1 MRDSMLR
8 NFLEET
14 RIKMA
19 SLHALA
25 LDPQGRVSIKV
36 SRLGKPITSFTDLS
50 RMKVGTILQTPTHGE
65 FEKMKFDKVEKWVD
79 RYGNQESNSFF
90 FFTLAEDYFNGDS
103 VTLVK
108 GGFSSDPR

>member
-19 SLHALA
+19 NLHALA
-25 LDPQGRVSIKV
+25 LDPQGRVSIEV
-36 SRLGKPITSFTDLS
+36 SHLGKSITSFTDLS
-50 RMKVGTILQTPTHGE
+50 RMRVGTILKTPTHGE
-65 FEKMKFDKVEKWVD
+65 VEKMKFGKVEKWVD

-90 FFTLAEDYFNGDS
+90 FFTLVEDYYNGES

-108 GGFSSDPR
+108 GGFPNGL

>member
-19 SLHALA
+19 DLHALA
-25 LDPQGRVSIKV
+25 LDPQGRVSIEV
-36 SRLGKPITSFTDLS
+36 SHLGKSITSFTDLS
-50 RMKVGTILQTPTHGE
+50 RMGIGTILRTPTHGE
-65 FEKMKFDKVEKWVD
+65 VEKMKFGKVEKWVD

-90 FFTLAEDYFNGDS
+90 FFTLVEDYYNGES

-108 GGFSSDPR
+108 GGFPNGF

>member
-19 SLHALA
+19 NLHALA

-36 SRLGKPITSFTDLS
+36 SGLDDPITSFTDLS
-50 RMKVGTILQTPTHGE
+50 RMRVGTIFSTSIHGE
-65 FEKMKFDKVEKWVD
+65 VEKMKFGKVEKWVD

-90 FFTLAEDYFNGDS
+90 FFILAEDYFNGDY
-103 VTLVK
+103 VALVR
-108 GGFSSDPR
+108 GGFSNDL

>member
-1 MRDSMLR
+1 MRDLMLR

-14 RIKMA
+14 RIKTA
-19 SLHALA
+19 NLHALA

-36 SRLGKPITSFTDLS
+36 SGLGKSITSFTDLS
-50 RMKVGTILQTPTHGE
+50 RMEVGTILKTSTHGE
-65 FEKMKFDKVEKWVD
+65 VEKMKFGKVEKWVD
-79 RYGNQESNSFF
+79 RHGNQESNSFF

-108 GGFSSDPR
+108 GGYPNGL

>member
-19 SLHALA
+19 NLHALA
-25 LDPQGRVSIKV
+25 LDPQGRVAIEV
-36 SRLGKPITSFTDLS
+36 SHLGKPITSFTDLS
-50 RMKVGTILQTPTHGE
+50 RMEVGTIISTSIHGE
-65 FEKMKFDKVEKWVD
+65 FEKMKFGKVEKWVD
-79 RYGNQESNSFF
+79 RHGNQESNSFF

-103 VTLVK
+103 VALVK
-108 GGFSSDPR
+108 GDFPNGL

>member
-1 MRDSMLR
+1 MGSSMLR

-19 SLHALA
+19 NLHALA

-36 SRLGKPITSFTDLS
+36 SGLDDPITSFTDLS
-50 RMKVGTILQTPTHGE
+50 RMKVGTIFSTSIHGE
-65 FEKMKFDKVEKWVD
+65 FEKMKFGKVEKWVD

-103 VTLVK
+103 VALVR
-108 GGFSSDPR
+108 GGFSNDL